1 MLETDVKKKVATT
14 INIILKLTS
23 FRFYTNWLFNGVAL
37 HALLRLGK
45 GKWKRFG
52 WDELKRIWKSNQSQ
66 SFQYGDSFMGTRCNQ
81 HPVRFRIKTCLRNA
95 PLCHSSSS
103 RFLICFL
110 IAQEGSIM
118 KFVYSI
124 FIVYLSTTLKAEEQ
138 IEQPP
143 YQVLRVERV
152 GFIPLDTTIF
162 LP

>member
-1 MLETDVKKKVATT
+1 
-14 INIILKLTS
+14 
-23 FRFYTNWLFNGVAL
+23 
-37 HALLRLGK
+37 
-45 GKWKRFG
+45 
-52 WDELKRIWKSNQSQ
+52 
-66 SFQYGDSFMGTRCNQ
+66 
-81 HPVRFRIKTCLRNA
+81 
-95 PLCHSSSS
+95 
-103 RFLICFL
+103 
-110 IAQEGSIM
+110 M